1 MYTMTVCMLMPFLHL
16 QTHYGGTGV
25 TTLLV
30 GVAGDTL
37 LMDGVGA
44 AQVIGEVGIM
54 VGMVAG
60 AVHLGDVLVGDL
72 LGEVLPVGVEADLIG
87 VLIPITTIDV
97 RLAVAQTVCQQA
109 AVQIDFLVV
118 VRQVLV

>member
-1 MYTMTVCMLMPFLHL
+1 MLMPFLRL

-118 VRQVLV
+118 ARQVLV